1 MDGYITIKTQ
11 LDTKSFDKEIAY
23 VEAQMR
29 DIEDKI
35 ISVDVE
41 GAEVGDVQKLEMQY
55 EKLSKKL
62 GTLLTK
68 QKELNNA
75 NMKNLETSISNVS
88 KTTSGIINKI
98 GKWALAIFSVRTAYG
113 AIARSMSTL
122 SQYDQG
128 IKADLEYMSFA
139 VAVGLKPVVEFIVN
153 LAYKLLSL
161 VRTIGIALFNF
172 DIFSEATAKNF
183 QKMTGNASK
192 LKKTLTGFDEMN
204 VLNSPTSGGV
214 GGGLGDMTQEIKIDE
229 GVIEKI
235 GEIKQAYLDM
245 GDALNNPG
253 MFINA
258 FGAWGM
264 FTEGITRMVYGVF
277 ETIDGV
283 MTLIEGLI
291 TGDTEKMKEGIMLII
306 EGLLNFILGVGQTI
320 GGFIQG
326 LLYELASGVVGL
338 TNLIGEI
345 WAEIVSAILFA
356 IQQIVKFI
364 NEKLIQPIIKGF
376 EKVGASIGK
385 AIADVIFGI
394 QKKLKEVKDW
404 MKTYVVDPIVG
415 YFDGMWDAIGKDG
428 FKGFINY
435 IIQSFE
441 SAINWIGQKFVDML
455 NKISFKVPKWVP
467 EVGGKTFGINIDY
480 KAVKLPRLA
489 KGTIL
494 NNPGQGVLVGG
505 SAIAGE
511 AGREA
516 YLPLSDTQLLEEL
529 GSTIGRYITINANI
543 TNTMNGRV
551 ISRELKRISA
561 SDNFAMN
568 K

>member
-1 MDGYITIKTQ
+1 
-11 LDTKSFDKEIAY
+11 
-23 VEAQMR
+23 
-29 DIEDKI
+29 
-35 ISVDVE
+35 
-41 GAEVGDVQKLEMQY
+41 
-55 EKLSKKL
+55 
-62 GTLLTK
+62 
-68 QKELNNA
+68 
-75 NMKNLETSISNVS
+75 MKNLEASINNVS

-122 SQYDQG
+122 AQYDQG

-139 VAVGLKPVVEFIVN
+139 VAVGLKPIVEFIVN

-161 VRTIGIALFNF
+161 IRTIGIALFDF

-183 QKMTGNASK
+183 QKMSGNASK

-204 VLNSPTSGGV
+204 VLNSPTSGGAS
-214 GGGLGDMTQEIKIDE
+214 GGLGGMAQEIKVDE
-229 GVIEKI
+229 GLIEKLNGI
-235 GEIKQAYLDM
+235 KEIYLSM
-245 GDALNNPG
+245 GDALNDPG
-253 MFINA
+253 MFVQA

-264 FTEGITRMVYGVF
+264 FIEGITRLVYSVF

-283 MTLIEGLI
+283 MTLIKGLI

-326 LLYELASGVVGL
+326 LLYELASGIVGL
-338 TNLIGEI
+338 TNLVGEI
-345 WAEIVSAILFA
+345 WAEIVSTILFF
-356 IQQIVKFI
+356 IQQIVAGI
-364 NEKLIQPIIKGF
+364 NKYLVQPTIKGF
-376 EKVGASIGK
+376 EKVGAVIGK
-385 AIADVIFGI
+385 AIADVIFGV
-394 QKKLKEVKDW
+394 QTKLKEVKEW
-404 MKTYVVDPIVG
+404 MNTYVVQPIVG

-441 SAINWIGQKFVDML
+441 SAINWIGSKFVAML
-455 NKISFKVPKWVP
+455 NKISFKVPNWIP
-467 EVGGKTFGINIDY
+467 EVGGKKFGINIKY
-480 KAVKLPRLA
+480 KNVELPRLA

>member
-1 MDGYITIKTQ
+1 MDGYITIGTK

-41 GAEVGDVQKLEMQY
+41 GAEVGDVQKLEAQY
-55 EKLSKKL
+55 EKLSNKL

-75 NMKNLETSISNVS
+75 NMKNLEASISNVS

-122 SQYDQG
+122 AQYDQG

-139 VAVGLKPVVEFIVN
+139 IAVGLKPVVEFIVN

-183 QKMTGNASK
+183 QKMSGNASK

-204 VLNSPTSGGV
+204 VLNSPTSGGAS
-214 GGGLGDMTQEIKIDE
+214 GGLGGMTQEIKVDE
-229 GVIEKI
+229 GLIEKLNGI
-235 GEIKQAYLDM
+235 KEIYLSM
-245 GDALNNPG
+245 GDALNDPG
-253 MFINA
+253 MFVQA

-264 FTEGITRMVYGVF
+264 FIEGITRLVYSVF

-283 MTLIEGLI
+283 MTLIKGLI

-338 TNLIGEI
+338 TKLIGEI
-345 WAEIVSAILFA
+345 WAEIVSTILFA
-356 IQQIVKFI
+356 IQQVVAFI
-364 NEKLIQPIIKGF
+364 NKYLVQPVIKAF
-376 EKVGASIGK
+376 EKVGAVIGE
-385 AIADVIFGI
+385 AIANVIFGV
-394 QKKLKEVKDW
+394 QTKLKEVKEW
-404 MKTYVVDPIVG
+404 MNTYVVEPIVG

-435 IIQSFE
+435 ILQSFE
-441 SAINWIGQKFVDML
+441 SAINWIGSKFVAML
-455 NKISFKVPKWVP
+455 NKISFKVPDWIP
-467 EVGGKTFGINIDY
+467 EVGGKKFGINIKY
-480 KAVKLPRLA
+480 KNVELPRLA